1 MTNGLH
7 FITSLSVLVVLRC
20 VGVRVCVRA
29 CARDVITNIC
39 VYNKVTPRA
48 SIKAAVTWERNTPR
62 NAALVL
68 DISQH

>member
-7 FITSLSVLVVLRC
+7 FITSLSVLVVLCC
-20 VGVRVCVRA
+20 VVWACVCA
-29 CARDVITNIC
+29 CVMSSQTY